1 MANFDALS
9 MVRYGDIDSL
19 QGLILENGIQHKT
32 IAETLMN
39 LGTTIVR
46 FPLMDANPNDI
57 EDWLLAHQVE
67 HQAMASALNLS
78 NPINLMDTN
87 WNDESSFYDWVN
99 THLSLHQQILSAIG
113 I

>member
-1 MANFDALS
+1 MNMDALS
-9 MVRYGDIDSL
+9 MVRHGDVDSL
-19 QGLILENGIQHKT
+19 QAFIFENGVQHKT
-32 IAETLMN
+32 FAETLMDN
-39 LGTTIVR
+39 GTVIPR

-78 NPINLMDTN
+78 NPVNLMDTN
-87 WNDESSFYDWVN
+87 WNDEASFYDWVN